1 MQTISLENS
10 ELVVLVDD
18 DDYTELAKVK
28 WYLSR
33 GNRARAPHIGRTC
46 FAKTPSTMASMAG
59 LSSHRKDIIIQR
71 GTHDERIG

>member
-33 GNRARAPHIGRTC
+33 GGEP
-46 FAKTPSTMASMAG
+46 
-59 LSSHRKDIIIQR
+59 R
-71 GTHDERIG
+71 G